1 MTILSSCNIVSE
13 TAITASC
20 SSSID
25 TEDIEKMDKE
35 KIKKENET
43 KIKPE
48 MGMDIKNELCPLWE
62 GEVIFKTEE
71 SSEEIRAPVQIFHK
85 DDSKNGC
92 RLFDWAP
99 HGNLYLET
107 YR

>member
-1 MTILSSCNIVSE
+1 MDEENIKE
-13 TAITASC
+13 EN
-20 SSSID
+20 D
-25 TEDIEKMDKE
+25 T
-35 KIKKENET
+35 NL
-43 KIKPE
+43 KPE
-48 MGMDIKNELCPLWE
+48 LRLEIKDELCPLWE

-71 SSEEIRAPVQIFHK
+71 NSEEIRAPVQIFHK

-99 HGNLYLET
+99 HGKLYLET